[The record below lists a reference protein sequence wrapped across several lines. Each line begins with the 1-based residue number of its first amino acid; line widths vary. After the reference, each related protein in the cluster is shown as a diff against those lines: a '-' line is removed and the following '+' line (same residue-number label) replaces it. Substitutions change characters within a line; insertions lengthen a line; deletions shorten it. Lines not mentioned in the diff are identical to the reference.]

1 MIMPPNKD
9 NKITIKIEGYRL
21 NDSLQLTLNWDASIN
36 DWIGAF
42 KTILI
47 HQTFDEDTVKELF
60 EEKELY
66 FIKDHE

>member
-1 MIMPPNKD
+1 MLPNKD

-36 DWIGAF
+36 DWVNAF

-47 HQTFDEDTVKELF
+47 HQTFPEDTVKELF
-60 EEKELY
+60 EEKELN
-66 FIKDHE
+66 FIKNYE